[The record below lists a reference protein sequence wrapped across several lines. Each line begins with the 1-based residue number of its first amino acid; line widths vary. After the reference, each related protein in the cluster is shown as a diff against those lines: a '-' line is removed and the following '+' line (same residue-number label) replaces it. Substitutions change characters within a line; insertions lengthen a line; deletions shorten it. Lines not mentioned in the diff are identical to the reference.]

1 MLVCAVVSVVSVSV
15 SVSVSWFGCC
25 LVDCSRCVV
34 CCTLTF
40 RADVEASLGYRLKGS
55 GLLLSFCPRLFEIL
69 TTMTVG
75 AQRQNHIVSP
85 SI

>member
-1 MLVCAVVSVVSVSV
+1 MLVFAVVSVVSVVSLSVSV
-15 SVSVSWFGCC
+15 SVSVSWFGC

-55 GLLLSFCPRLFEIL
+55 WLLLSFVRACLKFSPR
-69 TTMTVG
+69 
-75 AQRQNHIVSP
+75 
-85 SI
+85 